1 MAQATNTF
9 DTYDSKR
16 NREEFSNA
24 IHMITPEETPFMS
37 LIGRE
42 KVASTHP
49 EWSTD
54 ALAAPQT
61 DNAVVEGNEWVI
73 QPIDPTTR
81 VGNYTQI
88 AEKSYNVS
96 RTYEKTLKAG
106 PKSELGRQRRKK
118 GVELKKDME
127 ASLLA
132 NVASVAGSSAVPR
145 RLGGFASWLTSNDS
159 RGSGGAEGGFNA
171 GTGLTV
177 AATNGTQRAF
187 TKTIMDSVIQQSYNS
202 GGNGRVWM
210 CSPYLKTVFSTFMSD
225 TNVASFRAAQSGNK
239 QGTIYGA
246 ADTYVS
252 DFGVIDV
259 VPNRVMAQVG
269 ASLAR
274 NAFLVDPEYASVG
287 IFDDIQE
294 HKVAKTGDGDKRV
307 LNVEYTLIVKTEAAH
322 GVAADL
328 YGMSSNS

>member
-1 MAQATNTF
+1 MAQSTNTF
-9 DTYDSKR
+9 STYDSKR
-16 NREEFSNA
+16 NREEFSDA
-24 IHMITPEETPFMS
+24 IHMITPEETPFMT
-37 LIGRE
+37 LIGRQ

-54 ALAAPQT
+54 ALATPVT
-61 DNAVVEGNEWVI
+61 DNAVVEGNEWII
-73 QPIDPTTR
+73 QPIEPTVR

-106 PKSELGRQRRKK
+106 PASELGRQRRKK

-132 NVASVAGSSAVPR
+132 NVASNAGSSATPR
-145 RLGGFASWLTSNDS
+145 RLGGFPSWLVTNDS
-159 RGSGGAEGGFNA
+159 RGAGGADGGFNS

-187 TKTIMDSVIQQSYNS
+187 TKAILDSVIQQSYNA
-202 GGNGRVWM
+202 GGNGNVFM
-210 CSPYLKTVFSTFMSD
+210 TSPYVKTVFSTFMSD
-225 TNVASFRAAQSGNK
+225 TNVAAFRTEMKGEK

-252 DFGVIDV
+252 DFGVIDI

-269 ASLAR
+269 STLAR
-274 NAFLVDPEYASVG
+274 NAFMVDPEYASVG

-294 HKVAKTGDGDKRV
+294 HKMAKTGDGDKRV
-307 LNVEYTLIVKTEAAH
+307 LNVEYTLIVKNEAAH

-328 YGMSSNS
+328 YGMTSSS